1 MPIYEFECK
10 ECGENFEELVS
21 PSQDDIKCPKCGSD
35 KVEKL
40 FSPFSSSSNSCGTT
54 SGST

>member
-10 ECGENFEELVS
+10 ECMEKFEELAS
-21 PSQDDIKCPKCGSD
+21 PTQTDIKCPKCGSER
-35 KVEKL
+35 VEKL
-40 FSPFSSSSNSCGTT
+40 FSPFSSSSGSCGTS